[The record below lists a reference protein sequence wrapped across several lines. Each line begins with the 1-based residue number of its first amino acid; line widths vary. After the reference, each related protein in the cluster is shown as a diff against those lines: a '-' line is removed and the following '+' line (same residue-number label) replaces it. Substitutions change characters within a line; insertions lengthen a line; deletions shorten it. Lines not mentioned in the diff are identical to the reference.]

1 MNVRAYTN
9 SWLTRV
15 KEKITT
21 VRMPETEI
29 GMTSFRNVWKRVRPS
44 TIAASSSSPGM
55 DLKNPMR
62 SHVEKGIVK
71 LG

>member
-1 MNVRAYTN
+1 M
-9 SWLTRV
+9 
-15 KEKITT
+15 TT

-44 TIAASSSSPGM
+44 TMAASSSSRGI

-62 SHVEKGIVK
+62 SQVEKGIVK